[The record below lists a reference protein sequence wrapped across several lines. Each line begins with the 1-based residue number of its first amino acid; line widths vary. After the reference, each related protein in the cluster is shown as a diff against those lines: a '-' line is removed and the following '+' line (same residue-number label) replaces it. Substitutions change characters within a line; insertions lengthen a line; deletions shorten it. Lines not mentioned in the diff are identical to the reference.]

1 MTEQPEILEDY
12 SITEFLDRDTW
23 KIKYRVEKQPTEEN
37 LYFERPIF
45 DTWEEAIMC
54 VCNLRNYPKFYATRM
69 NGKYVEWVEVA
80 NV

>member
-1 MTEQPEILEDY
+1 MTEQPEILKDY

-23 KIKYRVEKQPTEEN
+23 RIKYQVIKQPTEKN

-54 VCNLRNYPKFYATRM
+54 VRNLRNYPKYYATAV
-69 NGKYVEWVEVA
+69 NGVWVEVA

>member
-37 LYFERPIF
+37 LYFEYPVF
-45 DTWEEAIMC
+45 DTWDEAIMC
-54 VCNLRNYPKFYATRM
+54 VRNLRNYPKFYAMTVD
-69 NGKYVEWVEVA
+69 GIWAEVA

>member
-23 KIKYRVEKQPTEEN
+23 RIKYQVFKQPIEEN
-37 LYFERPIF
+37 LDFEQPIF
-45 DTWEEAIMC
+45 DTWNEATAC
-54 VCNLRNYPKFYATRM
+54 VSMLRNYPKFYASTM